1 MKKRLLSVCTALLC
15 LAQIPAISVSAV
27 SMEEAAWNVFP
38 NYGYTET
45 ADGRAFRED
54 LEFRMQGFLV
64 ITDGTELT
72 AEVLDC
78 LESGEWYDWTLTDLD
93 FAPSLIGSDGV
104 RCYQVYPR
112 KKAGYA
118 EYASLPQPVFT
129 QCGKQLMLENP
140 CITYAGELECLVD
153 GYVQWAGEF
162 MPLLAGG
169 EILPETLERLAA
181 DETYQAAM
189 DYYTLWQTDAVGDY
203 DALQYAETIAQT
215 LFPKFE
221 DGCMLM
227 LPKHTFL
234 PERDTASYRA
244 ADCWENAG
252 DYGKDG
258 TVNATDA
265 SAVLT
270 YAAQLSAGIA
280 HDVQDVTDR
289 MDLNADGHVNSKD
302 AAMLLQYA
310 SAAGSG
316 YTGSIVD
323 FIRGK

>member
-1 MKKRLLSVCTALLC
+1 MKKRLLSACTALLC
-15 LAQIPAISVSAV
+15 LAQIPALSVSAV

-38 NYGYTET
+38 NYSYTET
-45 ADGRAFRED
+45 ADGRAFCED
-54 LEFRMQGFLV
+54 LGFRMQGFLV

-72 AEVLDC
+72 AEHLGTLPD
-78 LESGEWYDWTLTDLD
+78 SEWYDWTLTELD
-93 FAPSLIGSDGV
+93 FVPSAIGCDGV
-104 RCYQVYPR
+104 RCYQVYPK

-118 EYASLPQPVFT
+118 EYESLPHPVFA

-169 EILPETLERLAA
+169 AILPETLERLAA

-189 DYYTLWQTDAVGDY
+189 DFYTSWQAGAAGDY
-203 DALQYAETIAQT
+203 EALQYAETMAQT

-227 LPKHTFL
+227 LPKHDFL
-234 PERDTASYRA
+234 PERDTASYRT

-258 TVNATDA
+258 TVDAADA
-265 SAVLT
+265 SALLT
-270 YAAQLSAGIA
+270 YAAQISAGLTQGT
-280 HDVQDVTDR
+280 QDVTDR
-289 MDLNADGHVNSKD
+289 MDLNADGLVNSRD
-302 AAMLLQYA
+302 AANILRYA

-316 YTGSIVD
+316 YTGTIVE
-323 FIRGK
+323 FVR